1 LTDRGAF
8 PANDL
13 EGQSMMTIEEI
24 EFACDASEPLDFSR
38 HEVAVPAL
46 SHGEILYPLGFPTE
60 LRTNSPEIL
69 SQARDL
75 WSIFKK
81 QFDTETIRVDVH
93 VVESDST
100 ECPPTPV
107 CRLMYP
113 LLISVADTDN
123 YRIAHLDRNR
133 TQITISRAAERH
145 CNYLKYFFLGFA
157 PHDHIETRYATP
169 VHAGCVALN
178 GCGVLLCGDSG
189 AGKSSLSYACATA
202 GWTYICD
209 DASDLLNAG
218 RDRLIIGNC
227 HQVRFRPSAA
237 ELFPEIAGLEVTPR
251 AAGKPSIEM
260 PTAYFPEIIC
270 AQTAQVEFLVFL
282 NRRLSSA
289 QKLVPYR
296 KDVARNFM
304 RQVLFGS
311 AESLAAQY
319 AALERL
325 LTAEIFEFRYSDLD
339 WAVQRLEA
347 LAQEGR

>member
-1 LTDRGAF
+1 VT
-8 PANDL
+8 
-13 EGQSMMTIEEI
+13 
-24 EFACDASEPLDFSR
+24 
-38 HEVAVPAL
+38 
-46 SHGEILYPLGFPTE
+46 
-60 LRTNSPEIL
+60 
-69 SQARDL
+69 
-75 WSIFKK
+75 
-81 QFDTETIRVDVH
+81 
-93 VVESDST
+93 
-100 ECPPTPV
+100 
-107 CRLMYP
+107 
-113 LLISVADTDN
+113 
-123 YRIAHLDRNR
+123 
-133 TQITISRAAERH
+133 
-145 CNYLKYFFLGFA
+145 
-157 PHDHIETRYATP
+157 
-169 VHAGCVALN
+169 
-178 GCGVLLCGDSG
+178 
-189 AGKSSLSYACATA
+189 
-202 GWTYICD
+202 D
-209 DASDLLNAG
+209 DASYLLNDG
-218 RDRLIIGNC
+218 KERMVTGNC

-237 ELFPEIAGLEVTPR
+237 ELFPEIVGLEVTPR

-325 LTAEIFEFRYSDLD
+325 LTAEIFELRYSDLD